1 MAGRMTMTK
10 FKNKKT
16 KEVFD
21 NILDAYRWYECPGP
35 CGDCGL
41 SRDSMCTESW
51 IQDHPVEAAEIMGF
65 DIIKEEGSHIDAL
78 PNIAKLLGVKIGQ
91 PFRFSNYLT
100 QYRIDNSGRIVNV
113 KTSELIE
120 SNTMIFEMINHP
132 EKISPGQMWSYD
144 DIKDAD
150 AVRRLFPETET
161 ITKYADGDIKLSFS
175 DGSWLEFYG
184 QNSFLSAGFG
194 VAYPIKEITW

>member
-1 MAGRMTMTK
+1 MTMTK
-10 FKNKKT
+10 LKDKKT
-16 KEVFD
+16 GMICD
-21 NILDAYRWYECPGP
+21 DILDAYYWYKCPGP

-65 DIIKEEGSHIDAL
+65 EIIEEEGSHIDTL

-113 KTSELIE
+113 KTGELIE
-120 SNTMIFEMINHP
+120 SSAMIFEMINHP
-132 EKISPGQMWSYD
+132 EKN
-144 DIKDAD
+144 
-150 AVRRLFPETET
+150 
-161 ITKYADGDIKLSFS
+161 FS
-175 DGSWLEFYG
+175 RPD
-184 QNSFLSAGFG
+184 
-194 VAYPIKEITW
+194 VVI

>member
-1 MAGRMTMTK
+1 MYK

-51 IQDHPVEAAEIMGF
+51 IQDHPVEAARIMGF
-65 DIIKEEGSHIDAL
+65 DIIAEDGSHIDTL

-91 PFRFSNYLT
+91 SFRFGDYLT

-113 KTSELIE
+113 KKGELIE
-120 SNTMIFEMINHP
+120 SSAMIFEFINHP

-144 DIKDAD
+144 DARDAD
-150 AVRRLFPETET
+150 AVCRLFPETEAV
-161 ITKYADGDIKLSFS
+161 TKLTDGRIKLSFS
-175 DGSWLEFYG
+175 DGSILIIKGGNKFP
-184 QNSFLSAGFG
+184 SALPE
-194 VAYPIKEITW
+194 VTYQIDEITC

>member
-1 MAGRMTMTK
+1 MYK
-10 FKNKKT
+10 FKDRRTGK
-16 KEVFD
+16 VFN
-21 NILDAYRWYECPGP
+21 NILDAYYGYKCPGP

-65 DIIKEEGSHIDAL
+65 DIIEEESHIDTL
-78 PNIAKLLGVKIGQ
+78 SNIAKLLGVKIGQ
-91 PFRFSNYLT
+91 PFRFDNYLT

-113 KTSELIE
+113 KTGELIE
-120 SNTMIFEMINHP
+120 SSAMIFEMINHP
-132 EKISPGQMWSYD
+132 EKISPGQMWSRD
-144 DIKDAD
+144 DIEDAD
-150 AVRRLFPETET
+150 AVRRLFPETEK

-175 DGSWLEFYG
+175 DGTWLEFYG
-184 QNSFLSAGFG
+184 QNSFPSAGFG

>member
-1 MAGRMTMTK
+1 MTMTK

-41 SRDSMCTESW
+41 SRGSMCTESW
-51 IQDHPVEAAEIMGF
+51 IQDHPVEAARIMGF
-65 DIIKEEGSHIDAL
+65 DIIDEEGSHIDTL
-78 PNIAKLLGVKIGQ
+78 PNIAKLLRVKIGQ

-113 KTSELIE
+113 KNGKLIE
-120 SNTMIFEMINHP
+120 SSAIIFEMINHP

-144 DIKDAD
+144 DASDAD
-150 AVRRLFPETET
+150 AVRRLFPETEVV
-161 ITKYADGDIKLSFS
+161 TKLTDGRIKLSFS
-175 DGSWLEFYG
+175 DGSILILKGGNRFP
-184 QNSFLSAGFG
+184 SALPE
-194 VAYPIKEITW
+194 VAYQIDEITH

>member
-1 MAGRMTMTK
+1 MTMTK
-10 FKNKKT
+10 FKDKKT
-16 KEVFD
+16 GMICD
-21 NILDAYRWYECPGP
+21 DILDAYYWYKCPGP

-65 DIIKEEGSHIDAL
+65 EIIEEEGSHIDTL
-78 PNIAKLLGVKIGQ
+78 PNIAKLLGMKIGQ

-113 KTSELIE
+113 KTGELIE
-120 SNTMIFEMINHP
+120 SSAMIFEMINHP

-144 DIKDAD
+144 DARDAD
-150 AVRRLFPETET
+150 AVRRLFPETEAV
-161 ITKYADGDIKLSFS
+161 IKLIDGRIKLSFS
-175 DGSWLEFYG
+175 DGSILIIKGGNKFP
-184 QNSFLSAGFG
+184 SALPE
-194 VAYPIKEITW
+194 VTYQIDEITY